1 MSELAIFSSLNVHNT
16 EHLCG
21 IVFLVL
27 IKGRLTIGEKELT
40 NKETSKLTSKETSK
54 LTSKE
59 TGKQTRKQIKKTGNR
74 INKKT

>member
-27 IKGRLTIGEKELT
+27 IKDRLTIGGKELT
-40 NKETSKLTSKETSK
+40 NKETSKLTNKETS
-54 LTSKE
+54 
-59 TGKQTRKQIKKTGNR
+59 KQTRKQIKKNR
-74 INKKT
+74 QSDKQKT

>member
-1 MSELAIFSSLNVHNT
+1 MSERAIVSSLNVHNT

-21 IVFLVL
+21 IIFLVL

-40 NKETSKLTSKETSK
+40 NKETSK